1 MALKSAVIGA
11 GFISQEHLK
20 FLQNSDIASSV
31 GVCDLSLAAANYAA
45 THFNA
50 GKAFT
55 NYQSMLDEVK
65 PDVVHVLT
73 PPHTHRKIAADCL
86 QSGTHVICEKPITS
100 TREEFHELWEIAKAC
115 DRQIIENQ
123 NYRLNEPILKI
134 KELVQKGVLGEVCE
148 VEVRLALDI
157 RSGGR
162 FADPNL
168 PSPVHKLPAGAIH
181 DFLPHLC
188 YLVLDYL
195 PSIDRVSAAW
205 SNHGNDDLFKFDD
218 LDAIVLS
225 KNIHARIRF
234 SAYTQPDCFY
244 FCVRGSKGY
253 AETDLFQPY
262 LRCVTPR
269 PVGKQL
275 TPLANHF
282 LTGLEFTTAS
292 VRNFRRKVM
301 QRTSYE
307 GLHNLLNNTYQA
319 LSQGTPVPI
328 QFEDMEKTVCLT
340 ETLLDKKHRF

>member
-1 MALKSAVIGA
+1 MALKAAIIGA

-20 FLQNSDIASSV
+20 FLESSTLALPV
-31 GVCDLSLAAANYAA
+31 GVCDLSAAAASYAA
-45 THFNA
+45 DRFNA
-50 GKAFT
+50 GKSFN
-55 NYQSMLDEVK
+55 NYQAMLDEAK

-86 QSGTHVICEKPITS
+86 QSGAHVICEKPITP
-100 TREEFHELWEIAKAC
+100 TLEEFHQLWEIAQSC
-115 DRQIIENQ
+115 DRHIIENQ
-123 NYRLNEPILKI
+123 NYRLNGPILDIEK
-134 KELVQKGVLGEVCE
+134 LVQDGTLGKVQE
-148 VEVRLALDI
+148 VEVRLVLDI

-162 FADPNL
+162 FADTNL
-168 PSPVHKLPAGAIH
+168 PSPVHKLPAGVIH

-195 PSIDRVSAAW
+195 PGVDRVSAAW
-205 SNHGNDDLFKFDD
+205 SNHEEDDLFKFDD
-218 LDAIVLS
+218 LDALLIGSHV
-225 KNIHARIRF
+225 HARIRF
-234 SAYTQPDCFY
+234 SCHTQPDCFT

-262 LRCVTPR
+262 VRSVIPR

-282 LTGLEFTTAS
+282 ITGLEFASAS

-307 GLHNLLNNTYQA
+307 GLHALLGETYSA
-319 LSQGTPVPI
+319 LIQNKPLPI
-328 QFEDMEKTVCLT
+328 QFTDMEQSIRLIEV
-340 ETLLDKKHRF
+340 LLDEKHRI